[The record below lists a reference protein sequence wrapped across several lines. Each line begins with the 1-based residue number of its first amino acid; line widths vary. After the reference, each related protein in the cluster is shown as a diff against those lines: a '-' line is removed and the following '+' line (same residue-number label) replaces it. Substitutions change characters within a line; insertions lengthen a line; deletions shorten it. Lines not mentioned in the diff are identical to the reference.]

1 MDDFFDNICKMGRIL
16 DIYSEE
22 RNLYK
27 VKKSLKNVEEFFEYT
42 VYFNQDKYIEY
53 INTQLDIVY
62 CYSALGKKSHS
73 NKVMVYLISDMVKVR
88 NYEAI
93 DYVLYIVDIKR
104 LNSSSVEALRRITS
118 RLEKL
123 NHRREFIDNLKNM
136 YQNKE
141 LDYTLNDRFML
152 EEK

>member
-1 MDDFFDNICKMGRIL
+1 MEDFFDDIYKLGGIL

-22 RNLYK
+22 KNLYK

-42 VYFNQDKYIEY
+42 VYLNEDKYIEY
-53 INTQLDIVY
+53 INTQLDVVY
-62 CYSALGKKSHS
+62 CYSALGKKSQS

-104 LNSSSVEALRRITS
+104 LNSSSMEALRRTTS

-123 NHRREFIDNLKNM
+123 NHRRKFINKLKNM

-141 LDYTLNDRFML
+141 LDYALNDRFML